1 MLYQL
6 RHIVIRNVVNVY
18 AVRSM
23 PFKPAAAPD
32 WTAPT
37 MILFWDVMSRKFLWD
52 DLMNYEPAN
61 TATIIQTPTVG
72 L

>member
-6 RHIVIRNVVNVY
+6 RNMISKNIVSVY

-37 MILFWDVMSRKFLWD
+37 MILIWDETNKKFLWD
-52 DLMNYEPAN
+52 DLMLYEPIPPILAMP
-61 TATIIQTPTVG
+61 I
-72 L
+72 